1 MCIFTESE
9 APFDYSNSKKR
20 LVNEVLNYKPRYG
33 ARSAD
38 AEDNVVRNDDDDC
51 CFFISIN
58 IHFIATQWISS
69 FLLSIRF
76 IYHLFES
83 WNEII

>member
-1 MCIFTESE
+1 MCLFTESE

-58 IHFIATQWISS
+58 ICFIATHWI
-69 FLLSIRF
+69 
-76 IYHLFES
+76 
-83 WNEII
+83 